1 MAEHVRIDK
10 WLWAVRIFKTRS
22 QATEACKKGRVT
34 IGDLPVKASREVH
47 PGEVVKVRKP
57 PFTRSF
63 KVLGLA
69 EKRMGAKLAGDFVED
84 VTLEPARKGCR
95 QAHKKRTPQTRR
107 LFRFI
112 GTFDCSL
119 IPCTRWNVELK
130 YNYAHAGCQREK
142 KRKHCRIHIVSLSG
156 GRPNQGFS
164 S

>member
-84 VTLEPARKGCR
+84 VTPPEEFEILEMQK
-95 QAHKKRTPQTRR
+95 QMNW
-107 LFRFI
+107 
-112 GTFDCSL
+112 S
-119 IPCTRWNVELK
+119 
-130 YNYAHAGCQREK
+130 QRE
-142 KRKHCRIHIVSLSG
+142 RG
-156 GRPNQGFS
+156 AGRPTKKERRKLDDFFDL
-164 S
+164 